1 MKYKLTLIAAALLL
15 TAGCVSFNSSDTRIP
30 REDLRRMIS
39 DREIKPA
46 AEIRI
51 TWENFPYKNA
61 IDTIGEGRV
70 QPAPP
75 QAVPVSPGDM
85 DWLRSHAAEIF
96 GKAGLYDARSGTGT
110 ITLSLTSYGRWTYG
124 ELLRSFLVD
133 TGWIFILPA
142 TLRVN
147 HSLAAKYDGPS
158 GLAAAEESGQSRT
171 TFHALLFPLYP
182 LLPPGAREH
191 SLLKKML
198 WKSAAD
204 IYLKA
209 KRGTTNQDAGH

>member
-1 MKYKLTLIAAALLL
+1 MKYKLTLITAALLL
-15 TAGCVSFNSSDTRIP
+15 AAGCVSFNSSDTRIP
-30 REDLRRMIS
+30 REDLHRMTS
-39 DREIKPA
+39 GREIKPA

-70 QPAPP
+70 QPAPL
-75 QAVPVSPGDM
+75 QAVPVSSDDM
-85 DWLRSHAAEIF
+85 DWLRSHAGEIF
-96 GKAGLYDARSGTGT
+96 GKAGLYDTRNGTGT

-124 ELLRSFLVD
+124 EILRSFLVD

-147 HSLAAKYDGPS
+147 HRLAAEYDGTS
-158 GLAAAEESGQSRT
+158 GRVAAEESGQSRT

-209 KRGTTNQDAGH
+209 MQKKASQP